1 MPGLAAAGHA
11 NTELHDTNSGRFALI
26 KDHEKVDIFIGVDVG
41 KSNHHAVAIDRA
53 GKKLL
58 DRALPQDE
66 AKLQAIIRAV
76 AKNGTVL
83 LVVDQPSTIG
93 ALPVAVAQAEGIMVG
108 YLPGLA
114 MRRIADLHPGEAKT
128 DARDAAIIAEAA
140 RTLPHTLRSIVVAD
154 EQAAELSMLCGFDDD
169 LAKQAT
175 ATSNRI
181 RGLLT
186 QVHPALERVVGTHLD
201 HPAMAELLVKYP
213 TPEKL
218 RKAGLTR
225 VTALL
230 SRYAPRAGKSWAA
243 EVFTALSEQTVVV
256 AGTNA
261 AGIVLPQLAAMLKQL
276 RTARDELLT
285 QVEALVEAHPLH
297 EVLTSM
303 PAVGV
308 RTEAQ
313 IITEVA
319 GKEFKTAGHLASYAG
334 LAPVTWRSGTSIRG
348 DHPSKKG
355 NKALKRAFFLSAFA
369 ALKDPPSRAYYD
381 RKRAEGKRH
390 NQALIALARRR
401 CDVLFAM
408 LRDGTFYEA
417 PTPKAA

>member
-1 MPGLAAAGHA
+1 MP
-11 NTELHDTNSGRFALI
+11 TKVSQDYSGRFALI
-26 KDHEKVDIFIGVDVG
+26 KNHDEVDIFIGVDVG
-41 KSNHHAVAIDRA
+41 KSNHHAVAIDRK

-66 AKLQAIIRAV
+66 AKLRAIIQAV
-76 AKNGTVL
+76 AGKGTVL

-108 YLPGLA
+108 YIPGLA

-140 RTLPHTLRSIVVAD
+140 RSLPHTLRSIVLAD

-186 QVHPALERVVGTHLD
+186 QVHPALERVIGTHLN
-201 HPAMAELLVKYP
+201 HPAMAELLIKYP
-213 TPEKL
+213 SPDKL
-218 RKAGLTR
+218 RKAGQTR
-225 VTALL
+225 VATLL
-230 SRYAPRAGKSWAA
+230 AKHAPRAGNRWAA
-243 EVFTALSEQTVVV
+243 DVFAALGEQTVVV
-256 AGTNA
+256 AGTGA
-261 AGIVLPQLAAMLKQL
+261 AGIVLPQLAAMLKHL
-276 RTARDELLT
+276 RSSRDELLT

-297 EVLTSM
+297 VVLTSM

-308 RTEAQ
+308 RTEAR

-355 NKALKRAFFLSAFA
+355 NKSLKRAFFLSAFA
-369 ALKDPPSRAYYD
+369 ALKDPLSRAYYD

-417 PTPKAA
+417 PTPKTA